1 VIDLMKPT
9 VAEPA
14 SSLAEEWAAREHR
27 SGVLPL
33 IERFFAARK
42 AFAEVAAGRVR
53 GALGLFT
60 PAAEPG
66 WEAAAVAGEPAGGGL
81 LVRGD
86 VRLPGPTARGSI
98 VLARLPDA
106 THRLAW
112 VDHDAPGVEWRG
124 ARTGGPPGDGP
135 CWLHIE
141 GAAIG
146 TELVSRPVTLAPD
159 GELAQ
164 LLVDYAGVWAK
175 AAASCAR
182 DGVRALRRA
191 ARMAAMQT
199 SQLVALGITEVEI
212 EADLTCRAAQEPG
225 GRLAALA
232 VAVAAA
238 RILLAVAATTGELRD
253 SFGLE
258 VEGPF
263 GSSAPGANGAD
274 GANGAGGSAR
284 SLTAFLGG
292 PLLLESELARA
303 LGIGE
308 ARG

>member
-1 VIDLMKPT
+1 VIDLMRPT
-9 VAEPA
+9 VAGPA
-14 SSLAEEWAAREHR
+14 SSLAEEWAAMEHR

-33 IERFFAARK
+33 LERFFAARK

-60 PAAEPG
+60 PAPEPG

-98 VLARLPDA
+98 VLVRLPDA

-112 VDHDAPGVEWRG
+112 VDHDAPGVERRHSRT
-124 ARTGGPPGDGP
+124 ARSGGPPGDGP

-141 GAAIG
+141 EAAIG
-146 TELVSRPVTLAPD
+146 TDLVSRPVTLAPD
-159 GELAQ
+159 GELAR
-164 LLVDYAGVWAK
+164 LLADYAGVWAT
-175 AAASCAR
+175 AATSCAR

-199 SQLVALGITEVEI
+199 SQLVALRITEVEI
-212 EADLTCRAAQEPG
+212 EADLACRAAQEPS
-225 GRLAALA
+225 GRPAALAALA
-232 VAVAAA
+232 VAAAAA
-238 RILLAVAATTGELRD
+238 RILVAVAATTGELRD
-253 SFGLE
+253 AFGLE

-263 GSSAPGANGAD
+263 GSAAPGAS
-274 GANGAGGSAR
+274 GSA
-284 SLTAFLGG
+284 SGLTAFLGG